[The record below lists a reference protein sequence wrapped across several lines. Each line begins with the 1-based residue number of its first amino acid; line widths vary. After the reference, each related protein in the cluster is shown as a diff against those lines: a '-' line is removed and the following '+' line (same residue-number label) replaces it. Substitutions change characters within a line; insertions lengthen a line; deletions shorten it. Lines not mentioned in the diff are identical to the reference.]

1 VCLGLYR
8 IARRM
13 AKITEAGAAPDTSVV
28 WRWGSRE
35 EGETGNLGGGNQ
47 SSRRRANGGQFLWGI

>member
-1 VCLGLYR
+1 
-8 IARRM
+8 M

-47 SSRRRANGGQFLWGI
+47 SSRRRANGWWPISMGNIIVS